1 VPNTPQ
7 REDVV
12 AGYAPSVRHV
22 ERPGA
27 RPGGLGRLLVAGPG
41 PRRLLLG
48 FGVAVAGPVAVTVI
62 GRAAGASAS
71 TIRPAYALAIL
82 LAAAVGGLWPGLAS
96 VAGSFA
102 ALQLWFLRPEGGMVL
117 DPANGLVLV
126 AFLAVAL
133 AVAWEEA
140 ARSSADLAR
149 RRLAF
154 LARAHEELASS
165 LDFRETLR
173 HVAQLAV
180 PALADWCGIEVRT
193 EEGRILEAAAARPER
208 LAELQETLER
218 YGRGSPGSPVNQ
230 VLRSGEPILLRKVPE
245 ELLQRIAQDEEHL
258 GRLRR
263 LGLRSA
269 IVVPLRARGRVAGVL
284 FLAHAESGRKFGPH
298 DLAFTEELA
307 RAAGTAIENAR
318 LYEERSRI
326 ARTLQ
331 SSLLPPSLP
340 AIPGLEVEARYRPTG
355 RGTLVGGDF
364 YDLFEAG
371 PDDWALV
378 MGDVCGKGTEAA
390 ALTGLVRHT
399 VRATAVRSPSPSE
412 VLRAVND
419 RILREGTDRFCTV
432 TYARFHRQNG
442 ALHVTASC
450 GGHPPPLVVR
460 PGHTVQTADCLGT
473 LLGVVPEPQINQ
485 ETFMLQPGDLAV
497 FYTDGVTEEYERAGI
512 SGEGRLVSL
521 LWEAAELDAA
531 GVADRIYKDVV
542 EFSPGPPRDD
552 MALVVVRVPLPSV

>member
-1 VPNTPQ
+1 VT
-7 REDVV
+7 
-12 AGYAPSVRHV
+12 HV

-27 RPGGLGRLLVAGPG
+27 SPGGLGRLLVAGPG
-41 PRRLLLG
+41 RRRLLWG
-48 FGVAVAGPVAVTVI
+48 FGAAAAGTVAVTLI
-62 GRAAGASAS
+62 GRAVGASAS
-71 TIRPAYALAIL
+71 ATRPAYALAIL
-82 LAAAVGGLWPGLAS
+82 LASAVGGLWPGLAA
-96 VAGSFA
+96 VVGSFA
-102 ALQLWFLRPEGGMVL
+102 ALQLWFVRPAGGMLL
-117 DPANGLVLV
+117 DPAYALVLV
-126 AFLAVAL
+126 AFVAVAV

-140 ARSSADLAR
+140 ARSSANLAS

-154 LARAHEELASS
+154 LARANEELATS
-165 LDFRETLR
+165 LDFRETLKR
-173 HVAQLAV
+173 VAHLAV
-180 PALADWCGIEVRT
+180 PALADWCGIEVHT
-193 EEGRILEAAAARPER
+193 DEGRIREVAHAQQER
-208 LAELQETLER
+208 LVELEEMMER
-218 YGRGSPGSPVNQ
+218 YGRGGAGSPVDQ
-230 VLRSGEPILLRKVPE
+230 VLASGEPILLRKVPDQ
-245 ELLQRIAQDEEHL
+245 LLEQVAVDEEHL
-258 GRLRR
+258 RRLRQ

-269 IVVPLRARGRVAGVL
+269 VIVPLRARGRVAGVL
-284 FLAHAESGRKFGPH
+284 SLANAESGRMFGPH

-399 VRATAVRSPSPSE
+399 VRATAVRSPSPSD
-412 VLRAVND
+412 VLRTVNE
-419 RILREGTDRFCTV
+419 RILREGADRFCTV
-432 TYARFHRQNG
+432 TYAQLHREDG
-442 ALHVTASC
+442 GLRVTASC

-460 PGHTVQTADCLGT
+460 PGQAVHAADCLGT
-473 LLGVVPEPQINQ
+473 LLGVVPEPRISQ
-485 ETFMLQPGDLAV
+485 ETFTLGPGDLAV

-512 SGEGRLVSL
+512 SGEGRVVAL
-521 LWEAAELDAA
+521 LWEAGELDAA

-552 MALVVVRVPLPSV
+552 MALVVLRVPPAPA